1 MNSESL
7 NHEGIHYRIIGS
19 GPPLVMLHG
28 LNGCKEDWIDSGY
41 VDGLKESHQL
51 ILLDS
56 RGLGENNA
64 SYDPDFYSIDNL
76 ADDVQSMI
84 NHLGFKEFDLIGY
97 SMGGVVAHWIS
108 IKYPEKIRS
117 LVSLDG
123 IITPDLVNIYKY
135 WSENIEE
142 MIQDYAKDPRNTKT
156 QKSRIINGD
165 SRVIQALSLGLSQ
178 SISSNLSEFLSLPDP
193 DYPYAVLVSNLTNL
207 GLNVEE
213 YSSWA
218 KSSTKFKQY
227 HDFDHGDFIYRSDI
241 VIPDLKTFYESI
253 I

>member
-1 MNSESL
+1 MKSENLS
-7 NHEGIHYRIIGS
+7 HDGIHYKIIGT
-19 GPPLVMLHG
+19 GKPLVMLHG

-76 ADDVQSMI
+76 ADDVQSII

-108 IKYPEKIRS
+108 IKYPENIRS

-123 IITPDLVNIYKY
+123 VITPDLVSVYQY
-135 WSENIEE
+135 WSENIEG
-142 MIQDYAKDPRNTKT
+142 ITKNFASDPRNTDI
-156 QKSRIINGD
+156 QRSRIIKVDN
-165 SRVIQALSLGLSQ
+165 RVLQALSIGLSQ
-178 SISSNLSEFLSLPDP
+178 SIANNLGEFLSLPDP
-193 DYPYAVLVSNLTNL
+193 DYPYAVLVSNLANL

-241 VIPDLKTFYESI
+241 VILDLKTFYNSI
-253 I
+253 T